1 MTDLKSRLE
10 ITVPRLNSVD
20 DTYLLTAWLVQT
32 GAPVTSGQPL
42 ATLESSKAAVDL
54 EAPADGF
61 VRCTTAAGS
70 DCAVGD
76 VIAVIEQEAD
86 VPEPDA
92 PAEPGAIPAPAP
104 GTSGSPVASGAGEP
118 VLTAPARRLAE
129 AHAIAPGQ
137 LAALGLRVIREA
149 DVAALLDTLGR
160 RSRSVRMSPNQIA
173 VRGAVEKSHREI
185 PAAYAAV
192 AVRMDAVQAAAVQH
206 SRAARTLIGVTELTV
221 RAIARQLA
229 HHPHFFA
236 RLEPDHVLHIP
247 ETADVGVTMDVEHG
261 LFVPVVRDAA
271 ALAPADLA
279 REVMRLRRKAA
290 DGALSAADLERPAIV
305 LALNNA
311 DEVTSAVPLI
321 FPGTTATVSL
331 SAARRRIDLGADD
344 TVIRVSEAE
353 VSVAY
358 DHRVVNGR
366 QAGAFLAAIRCALED
381 PHTLLEPGA

>member
-1 MTDLKSRLE
+1 MTDLKSGLE

-20 DTYLLTAWLVQT
+20 DTYLLTAWLVES
-32 GAPVTSGQPL
+32 GAAVTSGQPL

-61 VRCTTAAGS
+61 VRCAAAVGS

-76 VIAVIEQEAD
+76 VIAVIEPEAGA
-86 VPEPDA
+86 PEPNA
-92 PAEPGAIPAPAP
+92 PAGTGAIPGPRAGTGAPPA
-104 GTSGSPVASGAGEP
+104 ASGADEP

-129 AHAIAPGQ
+129 AHAITPDR
-137 LAALGLRVIREA
+137 LAALGLSVIREA
-149 DVAALLDTLGR
+149 DVAALLDTLERPG
-160 RSRSVRMSPNQIA
+160 RSVRMSPNQIA
-173 VRGAVEKSHREI
+173 VRAAVEKSHREI

-192 AVRMDAVQAAAVQH
+192 AVRLDAAQAAAVQH
-206 SRAARTLIGVTELTV
+206 SRAAKTLIGVTELTV

-229 HHPHFFA
+229 DHPHLFA
-236 RLEPDHVLHIP
+236 RLAPDDTLHIP
-247 ETADVGVTMDVEHG
+247 ETADVGVTMDAERG

-279 REVMRLRRKAA
+279 RELMRLRRQAA
-290 DGALSAADLERPAIV
+290 DGTLSAADLERPAIV

-311 DEVTSAVPLI
+311 DGVVSAVPLV

-331 SAARRRIDLGADD
+331 SAARHRLDLGADE
-344 TVIRVSEAE
+344 TVVRVSEAE

-366 QAGAFLAAIRCALED
+366 QAGAFLAAIRRALED
-381 PHTLLEPGA
+381 PHTLLEPGT